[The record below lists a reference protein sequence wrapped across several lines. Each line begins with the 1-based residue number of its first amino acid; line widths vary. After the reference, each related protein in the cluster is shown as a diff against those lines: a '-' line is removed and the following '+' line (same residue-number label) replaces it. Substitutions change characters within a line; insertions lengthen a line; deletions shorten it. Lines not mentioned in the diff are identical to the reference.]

1 MNTQDKI
8 YLGPSEARFMK
19 LPPIS
24 QLVDTL
30 PPKVFKFVA
39 NESMIGMDYF
49 LEYTEPFKEPSK
61 LYGNLTKQVDR
72 IIHSYKH

>member
-1 MNTQDKI
+1 
-8 YLGPSEARFMK
+8 MK

-39 NESMIGMDYF
+39 NESMMGMDYS
-49 LEYTEPFKEPSK
+49 LEYAEPFKEPAK
-61 LYGNLTKQVDR
+61 LYGNLTK
-72 IIHSYKH
+72 